1 MRLLRLLPVAL
12 FAGFLSLHAARPA
25 HAATI
30 AAFTQQA
37 FKAAQ
42 DADQPI
48 LVDVS
53 ATWCPTC
60 TQQKPIIDR
69 LFATPEFSK
78 LVIRRWRAFMV

>member
-1 MRLLRLLPVAL
+1 MHLLRLLPVAL

-48 LVDVS
+48 LVDIS

-60 TQQKPIIDR
+60 AQQKPIIDR

-78 LVIRRWRAFMV
+78 LVIRRWCTFMV